1 MEIFFGAFTS
11 EWEQRRAAL
20 VHEMTSGGRGAAA
33 EEEMRKR
40 LKQLSQLGAGGGGG
54 SGGASRGERAGSRS
68 RWAPRDQATATPSSR
83 PMETRLAAV
92 AKGSQPAVVKMASYG
107 GGARVGAMLNYVSRS
122 GELKVE
128 DENGRILEGR
138 EELARVRG
146 DWDHLFQ
153 NRAESRDIGSFS
165 VEITGSRLTSDD
177 ALHELVRSTLS
188 SGFGDRRYAYA
199 VEKHQDGSVSVQ
211 GLVVLRSGQG
221 ERLTGDAKAADII
234 QGRYDA
240 SAFASEAGAMFSFHG
255 YGNGVE
261 FGAIRLR
268 DLVDQYQDVRDD
280 RGRSVSGEK
289 AAGDLVQREWR
300 GDLHSR
306 RSRDVMHVIMSARAG
321 TDAATFEGAV
331 RDFLAHQ
338 FAGHRYVFAMHDPAS
353 DPKEAGEGGKRPHV
367 HAHAIIAMR
376 SDAGDRIETTPA
388 VFREWRSVMAE
399 KAREHGIEMEMT
411 DRREFATPPAFTRTQ
426 VRPVSRN
433 GRTEHVGTSEPAQA
447 RYDAKRSGR
456 RAVAKSDRSRQ
467 YIIKAQESW
476 QKVALASG
484 DRQTIVYAT
493 QHREYLEA
501 GLSEATKDAGANI
514 IHADFGSN
522 FRANLVTLQE
532 MVLEGQELRE
542 TSRAEFEAYEK
553 KVETALFKLER
564 TVAADDRADFDEVA
578 GLARDFVNQ
587 KRELVELYEKRNEM
601 QATQSREELTEV
613 ISPDG
618 RMDGMEQSQMPEEEF
633 ARAVE
638 AEIGRL
644 KAEGFSKAYISERS
658 FEIEDGVL
666 KQYAEAARNSSRDP
680 INDAW
685 GSAVAKH
692 GEAVVEAGNDAMI
705 DVDHYR
711 EGLDR
716 IEAGE
721 FSADGKEAMQAGLD
735 QAMQRAAELA
745 IAGNSYVR
753 EIAKEDPDLQRLI
766 DQAENNVPSRNDD
779 REEVIKG
786 VQGVIVERIDRLDE
800 RLNSQDS
807 PNFISEDSYATRSEA
822 SAERQFLSHM
832 SAQLDRLGPDEVLDL
847 SRTEVD
853 YGYDDEDADSARM
866 SGLEYEPEI
875 ERDRREHE
883 GHVESV
889 APQLEQLKVHGV
901 VVDTSFEAVE
911 PAPIDEAAYLAEMQR
926 EFDPEAEPDREDD
939 ARKAHELA
947 STVDATNRLQDRLNK
962 ESEADHRSGDTTR
975 TDPAQQHVPRL
986 EELEREQMEQRE
998 RDRDDR
1004 DR

>member
-1 MEIFFGAFTS
+1 EA
-11 EWEQRRAAL
+11 
-20 VHEMTSGGRGAAA
+20 
-33 EEEMRKR
+33 
-40 LKQLSQLGAGGGGG
+40 
-54 SGGASRGERAGSRS
+54 
-68 RWAPRDQATATPSSR
+68 
-83 PMETRLAAV
+83 RLAAV

-128 DENGRILEGR
+128 DENGRVLEGR

-165 VEITGSRLTSDD
+165 VEITGSSFASDD
-177 ALHELVRSTLS
+177 ALHELVRSALS

-199 VEKHQDGSVSVQ
+199 VEKYQDGSISVS

-221 ERLTGDAKAADII
+221 DRLTGDAKAAGII

-240 SAFASEAGAMFSFHG
+240 SAAASEAGATFSFHG

-261 FGAIRLR
+261 FGASRLR
-268 DLVDQYQDVRDD
+268 SLVEQHQDVRDD
-280 RGRSVSGEK
+280 RGRPVSDEK
-289 AAGDLVQREWR
+289 AAGDLVQKEWR
-300 GDLHSR
+300 GELHSR
-306 RSRDVMHVIMSARAG
+306 KSRDVMHVIMSARAG
-321 TDAATFEGAV
+321 TDVAAFERAV
-331 RDFLAHQ
+331 REFLAHQ
-338 FAGHRYVFAMHDPAS
+338 FAGHRYVFAMHDPSS

-367 HAHAIIAMR
+367 HAHAIIAMK
-376 SDAGDRIETTPA
+376 SDSGDRIETTPT

-411 DRREFATPPAFTRTQ
+411 DRREFASPPAFTRTQ
-426 VRPVSRN
+426 VRPVNRD

-456 RAVAKSDRSRQ
+456 RTIAKSDRSRQ

-476 QKVALASG
+476 QKVAMASG
-484 DRQTIVYAT
+484 DSQTVAYAT
-493 QHREYLEA
+493 QHREYLET
-501 GLSEATKDAGANI
+501 GLSAATTEASASVV
-514 IHADFGSN
+514 HADFGSN
-522 FRANLVTLQE
+522 FRANLVKLQE

-564 TVAADDRADFDEVA
+564 TVAPDDRADFDEVA

-601 QATQSREELTEV
+601 QATQSRDELTEV

-618 RMDGMEQSQMPEEEF
+618 RMDGMEQPQMPEEEF

-638 AEIGRL
+638 AEISRL
-644 KAEGFSKAYISERS
+644 KAEGYSKAYISERS
-658 FEIEDGVL
+658 FEIEDGIL

-680 INDAW
+680 INNAW
-685 GSAVAKH
+685 DSAVAKH

-721 FSADGKEAMQAGLD
+721 FSADGKEAMQAGLN
-735 QAMQRAAELA
+735 QAMERAAQMA
-745 IAGNSYVR
+745 IEGNSYLR
-753 EIAKEDPDLQRLI
+753 EVAEQDPDLQLTI
-766 DQAENNVPSRNDD
+766 DQAENNSDRPSEAKAGASTAESVDEQQRDLRAEEEE
-779 REEVIKG
+779 REPVAN
-786 VQGVIVERIDRLDE
+786 DE
-800 RLNSQDS
+800 R
-807 PNFISEDSYATRSEA
+807 
-822 SAERQFLSHM
+822 
-832 SAQLDRLGPDEVLDL
+832 
-847 SRTEVD
+847 
-853 YGYDDEDADSARM
+853 DA
-866 SGLEYEPEI
+866 
-875 ERDRREHE
+875 H
-883 GHVESV
+883 
-889 APQLEQLKVHGV
+889 
-901 VVDTSFEAVE
+901 AV
-911 PAPIDEAAYLAEMQR
+911 
-926 EFDPEAEPDREDD
+926 
-939 ARKAHELA
+939 A
-947 STVDATNRLQDRLNK
+947 STVDATNRLQDRINK
-962 ESEADHRSGDTTR
+962 DREAAQRSGETTR

-986 EELEREQMEQRE
+986 EELEREQVEQRE